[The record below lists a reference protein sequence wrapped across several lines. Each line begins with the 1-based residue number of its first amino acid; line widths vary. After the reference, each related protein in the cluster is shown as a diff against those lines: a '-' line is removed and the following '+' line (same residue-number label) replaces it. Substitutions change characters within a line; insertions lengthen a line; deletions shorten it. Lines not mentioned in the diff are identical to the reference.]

1 MILVVYTTLMKNWRL
16 NNMKKSL
23 LVVPAL
29 GVMLLA
35 AAGSVGGTV
44 AWFSSVSSASANVG
58 VFESK
63 ATDGNL
69 SLSLAAVSGVGEP
82 NNNGD
87 VKSISM
93 AAGDVLTHAS
103 YDHVNKKLCTLSTEE
118 VGGVRDVTGVSNWVA
133 KENFDGTEQNQGH
146 EIYWAV
152 SWTMTFD
159 FTFATE
165 EMTNLYF
172 DPASALTT
180 NNSSPTGDT
189 YKGFRI
195 AFVADGTN
203 STGVAKTRVW
213 APYRYKDTSEVEGAV
228 QAKYVKYDSTNQYKY
243 TNAKNGVVYS
253 DAHDEV
259 ADTLNHVIDAE
270 YMSLPKITEG
280 NKADADDASAHPER
294 TRGLLGQFTKT
305 GSKTRLVFTCV
316 AWYEGTDPD
325 VTTYKLEN
333 AQQVARTMSAVS
345 ASLKFYV
352 REATVALS

>member
-1 MILVVYTTLMKNWRL
+1 
-16 NNMKKSL
+16 MKKSL

-69 SLSLAAVSGVGEP
+69 SLTLAAVSGVGEP
-82 NNNGD
+82 NNTGD
-87 VKSISM
+87 TKTISM

-103 YDHVNKKLCTLSTEE
+103 YDHVNQKLCTLSSEE
-118 VGGVRDVTGVSNWVA
+118 IGGVRNVTGVTNWVA
-133 KENFDGTEQNQGH
+133 KTDYDGTGEGKGH

-152 SWTMTFD
+152 SWTMTFE

-165 EMTNLYF
+165 EKANLYF
-172 DPASALTT
+172 DPASRLTT
-180 NNSSPTGDT
+180 NSSDPTGDT

-195 AFVADGTN
+195 AFVPN
-203 STGVAKTRVW
+203 NSSTGVAKAHVW
-213 APYRYKDTSEVEGAV
+213 APYRNTDVSNEVGAV
-228 QAKYVKYDSTNQYKY
+228 QAKYVKYDSTNQYAY
-243 TNAKNGVVYS
+243 ANAKDGVVYS
-253 DAHDEV
+253 
-259 ADTLNHVIDAE
+259 NGNPDAE
-270 YMSLPKITEG
+270 PTPTTDTSYQLIDSSYMSLAKIPEG
-280 NKADADDASAHPER
+280 SKADSTDSTANPGRA
-294 TRGLLGQFTKT
+294 RGLLGQFVNDETPANRKT
-305 GSKTRLVFTCV
+305 TLSFTCV

-325 VTTYKLEN
+325 VTTYKKNNLNED
-333 AQQVARTMSAVS
+333 VAREMSAVS

-352 REATVALS
+352 REATATLA